1 MSPEQQTGRGTRVRK
16 KEGTAASCRQRIN
29 HIPKAAKRRE
39 GEKAARVAVTQPNEE
54 RETRHTCP
62 KRDTEMLPRLLSLT
76 AAIAAADTGPTG
88 AGVAGYMGIEGGV
101 DAVPGRERCSS
112 SSARRAVSS
121 STRWNICV
129 RAPG

>member
-1 MSPEQQTGRGTRVRK
+1 
-16 KEGTAASCRQRIN
+16 
-29 HIPKAAKRRE
+29 
-39 GEKAARVAVTQPNEE
+39 
-54 RETRHTCP
+54 
-62 KRDTEMLPRLLSLT
+62 MLPRLLSLT
-76 AAIAAADTGPTG
+76 AAMAAADTGPTG

-129 RAPG
+129 HASQFEYMQYAEREGGVCTNLFDEVVARVGRGVDLHGLGF